1 MEKYEF
7 FYDESEHSRRINEKT
22 ITAENY
28 YDNFITAIIGW
39 KLTDRK
45 EQERKYLAFEKK
57 YQLRKSNGELKSS
70 TISNK
75 QLKFGF
81 ASLSS
86 DNVEFISDY
95 LELFDS
101 NTFFYFSVTSKIE
114 YVVNQ
119 LFQEYQSNLF
129 ENIEAMKYS
138 IIKAI
143 ILYKPQRVIKGMYQ
157 NTKELT
163 ELLKSFFLERIEI
176 NRNNLE
182 LKKQENQAFE
192 QILLL
197 LNDLKENFEIDW
209 EYRIAFSG
217 FLKYVKEKSITDF
230 SLYTDKEGQ
239 ENKTVLA
246 AQNVGISQVEEIDS
260 MESFGIRWADML
272 AGLLNKL
279 LKSLHNELAYISEE
293 DGINKKILSPR
304 WFKLS
309 IEQLRLYRKLA
320 FIVSELNNAWYKSYA
335 GIYSD
340 DLLTLVTFLNFVSQF
355 STVLEL
361 ETSNQELLLPE
372 QFNSSMVVRL
382 QEYFAEMQSRLPV
395 EPTPVIEENKEFF
408 LGSRGQKIFFDENKQ
423 PKLSLKKDS
432 QIFEVLAV
440 GMSKKMIPNI
450 TVLENNEVICYRI
463 PKNLADWA
471 STCIMMANSGMKI
484 FPSKVQFTKQ
494 EELYLVDIL

>member
-7 FYDESEHSRRINEKT
+7 FYDESEHSRKINEKT
-22 ITAENY
+22 ITADNY
-28 YDNFITAIIGW
+28 YDNFITAIVGW
-39 KLTDRK
+39 KLTDSK
-45 EQERKYLAFEKK
+45 EQERKYLTFEKK
-57 YQLRKSNGELKSS
+57 YQFRKSNGELKSS

-86 DNVEFISDY
+86 DNVEFINDY
-95 LELFDS
+95 LELFDI

-114 YVVNQ
+114 YVINQ

-129 ENIEAMKYS
+129 ENIEALKYS
-138 IIKAI
+138 IIKSI
-143 ILYKPQRVIKGMYQ
+143 ILYKPQKVIKGMYQ

-176 NRNNLE
+176 NKSNLE
-182 LKKQENQAFE
+182 LKKQENQGFE
-192 QILLL
+192 RILLL

-217 FLKYVKEKSITDF
+217 FLKYVKEMSITDF

-246 AQNVGISQVEEIDS
+246 AQDVGISQVEEIDS
-260 MESFGIRWADML
+260 MESFGVRWADML

-279 LKSLHNELAYISEE
+279 LKALHNELAYISEE
-293 DGINKKILSPR
+293 DGINKKILSQK

-309 IEQLRLYRKLA
+309 IEQLQLYRKLA
-320 FIVSELNNAWYKSYA
+320 FIISELNNAWYKSYA

-340 DLLTLVTFLNFVSQF
+340 DLLTLVTFLNFISQF
-355 STVLEL
+355 STILEL
-361 ETSNQELLLPE
+361 EMSNQELLLPE
-372 QFNSSMVVRL
+372 QFNSSMVLRL
-382 QEYFAEMQSRLPV
+382 QEYFAEMHSKLPIQTISV
-395 EPTPVIEENKEFF
+395 TENNKEFF
-408 LGSRGQKIFFDENKQ
+408 LGSRGQKIFYNENKQ

-494 EELYLVDIL
+494 GELYFVDIL

>member
-7 FYDESEHSRRINEKT
+7 FYDESEHSRKINEKT

-39 KLTDRK
+39 NLKDRK
-45 EQERKYLAFEKK
+45 EQEHKYLAFEKK
-57 YQLRKSNGELKSS
+57 YQLRQSNGELKSS

-95 LELFDS
+95 LELFDAK
-101 NTFFYFSVTSKIE
+101 TFFYFSVTSKIE

-119 LFQEYQSNLF
+119 LFQDYQSNLF

-138 IIKAI
+138 IIKII

-157 NTKELT
+157 DTKELT
-163 ELLKSFFLERIEI
+163 ELLKSFFEERIEI
-176 NRNNLE
+176 NKSNPE
-182 LKKQENQAFE
+182 LKEQENQAFE

-197 LNDLKENFEIDW
+197 LNDLKGSFEIEW

-217 FLKYVKEKSITDF
+217 FLKYVQEKSITDF

-279 LKSLHNELAYISEE
+279 LKALHNELAYISEE
-293 DGINKKILSPR
+293 DGVNKKILSQN
-304 WFKLS
+304 WFNLS
-309 IEQLRLYRKLA
+309 VEQLGLYKKLA

-340 DLLTLVTFLNFVSQF
+340 DLLTLVTFLNFISQF

-372 QFNSSMVVRL
+372 QFNSLMVMRL
-382 QEYFAEMQSRLPV
+382 QEYFAKMQFGSPV
-395 EPTPVIEENKEFF
+395 EPTLIIEENKEFY

-423 PKLSLKKDS
+423 PRLTLKKDS

-450 TVLENNEVICYRI
+450 TVFENNEVICYRI
-463 PKNLADWA
+463 PQNLVDWA
-471 STCIMMANSGMKI
+471 LQCIMLANSGMKI

-494 EELYLVDIL
+494 GELYFVDIL